1 MNNKVINIVKIM
13 AILMG
18 LFVCGSISAQNG
30 NVREETARQ
39 VGLNFLRLKD
49 KNPRSDLQLTRVDA
63 VQYPNLYVYNTSE
76 NGFIVV
82 ASDNRIEPILAYS
95 DEGTFDKDNVAPGA
109 NFWFEVYEDVIDY
122 IVRNDVR
129 EVNEQ
134 ITQKWEDLYNGIM
147 PEKSRDAIYPQTCR
161 PLIQTHWGQ
170 GTHQGSFE
178 ESFWHDKYNR
188 FCPWYYKNGKKY
200 RTATGCVATA
210 LGQLL
215 NYLQATPRV
224 STMHYAFT
232 HNVDSEH
239 PNEFSNL
246 HLRNLNGVEI
256 TSTSYFCNTLNNIR
270 RYYSWG
276 DWNISDSFERAAK
289 IMYDCGLAVDMS
301 YGYSSSASMLASSCP
316 NRSSAEKALKDYFG
330 YNAYGLL
337 KKDFSDDQWRDTLK
351 KYISQGKP
359 LLYRGDSTQHGE
371 SESHTFICDGYDE
384 WNCFHFNFG
393 DENNND
399 AYYWICGSAL
409 NHLPLDYNRKQACLI
424 VKPIPYNEIEETEIH
439 DTIMFYESLARNW
452 NNNIILVQY
461 NPNFPIIQDHTGGIF
476 QINYNAPGHY
486 ELDPII
492 DNDTQLNYSVDVL
505 PIDIDLEIY
514 DSETICRR
522 AGYYGIFGQG
532 DDVVTVSLSRDETDF
547 DGSQTFYRYIQN
559 SVTGTITGV
568 LSLTITTEGMVS
580 EYTLPPVTVNRC
592 DIINEDNCY
601 HWNIG
606 DESYCCGHSGIYEKV
621 FDREDECDSVV
632 YLDLTI
638 IEPEN
643 SVYEDTLFCFY
654 QLCQPFIYHGIE
666 ITTSGVYYACENDVL
681 YTMDVGLIDTIRKR
695 EDISVCTDEVPYIWH
710 GHTLPWTTPGSY
722 DTIFNGTLWECQCD
736 TVYYIYLTIADCCE
750 PPLDCLEDKVN
761 EGNKSTPSNMEVI
774 YYGLKHY
781 YDYRSAMNG
790 FLVNVLQG
798 VTWHSIEDRNTF
810 WNLFQSL
817 LDSNTGMMSESAMQ
831 QLIVTNPYNYITEDY
846 ITNLVERYN
855 RSVMYWNEGQYSVWY
870 LPQGYNPDFIEYDTA
885 AMNKAYEAYD
895 YAIAHGFNDVKAM
908 YDNAYELLAAEVD
921 NIQSAVCAHV
931 TVKFTQKMT
940 MTREAFNGTLQIFN
954 GHESIPM
961 QDIMVDFRVTDPQGN
976 DCTNLF
982 QIDSLSLDQIT
993 GISGNGSLAA
1003 QTNGTALVQFI
1014 PTKNAAPTQ
1023 PVVYSFGG
1031 SFSFIDPF
1039 TGEGLT
1045 YPLYPVEITVNPSPD
1060 LYVDYFMQ
1068 RDILGDDALT
1078 TNVVEPSIP
1087 AELGVIINNK
1097 GAGIAKNVIL
1107 ETAEPEIIDNEHGLA
1122 IDFAMYGASFNG
1134 SPRQLGLMQI
1144 PFGNIGSG
1152 QTAVGEW
1159 LFTSSLLGHFV
1170 SYNAHVIH
1178 NSSYGNPD
1186 LSLVSHLDIH
1196 ELIHPIY
1203 AYGSLDDGINDF
1215 LVNDNP
1221 DAYDTPDSIY
1231 FSHGGRTAVGIVDTI
1246 SFDHYVE
1253 PQDTIVILTI
1263 NPSRIGWNYGVTEDP
1278 GRGNYDLVSC
1288 TRDFDGQVIPL
1299 NNVWQTFVTI
1309 PDGGDPVYEN
1319 KLHIVDTL
1327 SNDVQD
1333 FTYTLVY
1340 SMKNNL
1346 LDVLEIT
1353 GIPENSINYPLEN
1366 FTVIFNKAIIDSTFT
1381 YEDMT
1386 LKCQNGPNLMDSTIL
1401 ITKINDSI
1409 YDVNISG
1416 LTNETGLYVLNVST
1430 LNIKDS
1436 RGYYGY
1442 KGKQATWVQVI
1453 EDNTQT
1459 MNFAQGWNW
1468 WSTYIEQEGIDGLGL
1483 LEEGLG
1489 DNGITIY
1496 SQANGYTDYY
1506 ENYGWWGSLSSIDNI
1521 SSYKIKT
1528 STPCSVSLTGIVA
1541 VPSQHPITLGQGW
1554 SWIGYVPSMAMDV
1567 NDALSGLEAIAGDM
1581 LKSQEGYSEFYADYG
1596 WYGSLS
1602 TIESGMGLMYY
1613 SSNGDPVTFT
1623 YPNNGRG
1630 EEMKANLTSKHNHW
1644 KPNVY
1649 AYPDNMT
1656 VMAVVELGDTE
1667 LSSDNYEL
1675 AAFATNGECRG
1686 SVRLI
1691 FAEPLHRH
1699 VAFLTVS
1706 GEDAAELSFRLY
1718 DAETGMEYYEAE
1730 ESLSFVANAIVG
1742 HANEL
1747 YVVHFRG
1754 TMEVNEL
1761 ANKVQVYPNPVN
1773 RGERFSINIAND
1785 VKSPVSVEIINALG
1799 VETLR
1804 ATSVHTITAP
1814 NVPGVYT
1821 LRITVEGKGTIIR
1834 KLVVR

>member
-1 MNNKVINIVKIM
+1 MKNIAINIATK
-13 AILMG
+13 LMVVFVG
-18 LFVCGSISAQNG
+18 LFVSSSVLAQNG

-49 KNPRSDLQLTRVDA
+49 GNPRSDLQLTRVDA

-82 ASDNRIEPILAYS
+82 ASDNRMEPILAYS

-109 NFWFEVYEDVIDY
+109 NFWFEMYEYAIDS
-122 IVRNDVR
+122 IVRNNVR
-129 EVNEQ
+129 EVDET
-134 ITQKWEDLYNGIM
+134 ITKKWEDLYNGIM
-147 PEKSRDAIYPQTCR
+147 PEKSRDIVYPQACA

-170 GTHQGSFE
+170 GSTVS
-178 ESFWHDKYNR
+178 WVNNYNR
-188 FCPWYYKNGKKY
+188 FCPWYEKNGQTY
-200 RTATGCVATA
+200 RAVTGCVATA

-246 HLRNLNGVEI
+246 HLMNLNGVEI
-256 TSTSYFCNTLNNIR
+256 TSTDYFCNTLNSIR

-276 DWNISDSFERAAK
+276 DWNISDSIERAAK
-289 IMYDCGLAVDMS
+289 IMFDCGLAVDMS

-351 KYISQGKP
+351 KYISQYTP
-359 LLYRGDSTQHGE
+359 LLYRGESTQYDE

-399 AYYWICGSAL
+399 AYYLICGSAS
-409 NHLPLDYNRKQACLI
+409 NHLPLDYNKKQACLI
-424 VKPIPYNEIEETEIH
+424 PKLNPITYNEIEEIEIH
-439 DTIMFYESLARNW
+439 DTIMFYESLARIW
-452 NNNIILVQY
+452 NNNIIQVQY
-461 NPNFPIIQDHTGGIF
+461 NPNFSIIQDHTGGYF

-486 ELDPII
+486 ELDSII
-492 DNDTQLNYSVDVL
+492 DNNTQLNYSVDVL
-505 PIDIDLEIY
+505 PMGIDLDIIY
-514 DSETICRR
+514 YSDTICRR
-522 AGYYGIFGQG
+522 AGFFGIFGQG
-532 DDVVTVSLSRDETDF
+532 NDVVSISLSRDETGF
-547 DGSQTFYRYIQN
+547 EGSQTFYRYIHN
-559 SVTGTITGV
+559 GVTGEITGV
-568 LSLTITTEGMVS
+568 LVLTLTTEGVVS
-580 EYTLPPVTVNRC
+580 EHTLPPVSVHRC
-592 DIINEDNCY
+592 DLTNDDNCY
-601 HWNIG
+601 YWNIG
-606 DESYCCGHSGIYEKV
+606 DENYCCSHSGVYEKV
-621 FDREDECDSVV
+621 FYRENECDSVV

-736 TVYYIYLTIADCCE
+736 TVYYIYLDIRDCCE
-750 PPLDCLEDKVN
+750 PPLDCLEGKVN
-761 EGNKSTPSNMEVI
+761 EGNKSTPSNMEAI

-781 YDYRSAMNG
+781 FDYRNAMNG

-798 VTWHSIEDRNTF
+798 VTWPSIEDRNTF

-831 QLIVTNPYNYITEDY
+831 QLVATNPYTYISEDY
-846 ITNLVERYN
+846 ISNLVERYN
-855 RSVMYWNEGQYSVWY
+855 CSVMYWNEGQYSVWH
-870 LPQGYNPDFIEYDTA
+870 LPQGYNPDNFIEYDTA

-921 NIQSAVCAHV
+921 IIQSAVCARV
-931 TVKFTQKMT
+931 TVQFTQKMT

-961 QDIMVDFRVTDPQGN
+961 QDIFVDFRIEDQQGN

-982 QIDSLSLDQIT
+982 QINTFSLDQIT
-993 GISGNGSLAA
+993 GISGNGSLPA
-1003 QTNGTALVQFI
+1003 QANGTATVQFI
-1014 PTKNAAPTQ
+1014 PTKNAAPTE
-1023 PVVYSFGG
+1023 PKVYSFGG

-1045 YPLYPVEITVNPSPD
+1045 YPLYPVDITVNPSPD

-1078 TNVVEPSIP
+1078 LDVVEPSVP

-1097 GAGIAKNVIL
+1097 GAGMAKNVLL
-1107 ETAEPEIIDNEHGLA
+1107 ETAEPQIIDNEHGLA

-1134 SPRQLGLMQI
+1134 SPRQLGLMEI

-1170 SYNAHVIH
+1170 SYEAHVIH

-1203 AYGSLDDGINDF
+1203 AYGNLDDGINDF
-1215 LVNDNP
+1215 LVNDVL
-1221 DAYDTPDSIY
+1221 DAYDQPDSIY
-1231 FSHGGRTAVGIVDTI
+1231 FSQGGRTAVGIVDNI

-1253 PQDTIVILTI
+1253 PQDTVVILTI
-1263 NPSRIGWNYGVTEDP
+1263 NPSRIGWNYGATEDP
-1278 GRGNYDLVSC
+1278 GRDNYDLVSC

-1340 SMKNNL
+1340 SLKNNL
-1346 LDVLEIT
+1346 LDILEIT
-1353 GIPENSINYPLEN
+1353 GIPESYIDYPLES
-1366 FTVIFNKAIIDSTFT
+1366 FTVKFNEAIIDSTFT

-1386 LKCQNGPNLMDSTIL
+1386 LKCQNGSNLMDSTIV
-1401 ITKINDSI
+1401 ITKVNDSI
-1409 YDVNISG
+1409 YDVNISS

-1436 RGYYGY
+1436 RGYNGY
-1442 KGKQATWVQVI
+1442 KGKQASWVQVLTGQ
-1453 EDNTQT
+1453 TQIS
-1459 MNFAQGWNW
+1459 MLMPGWNW
-1468 WSTYIEQEGIDGLGL
+1468 WSTYID
-1483 LEEGLG
+1483 
-1489 DNGITIY
+1489 
-1496 SQANGYTDYY
+1496 
-1506 ENYGWWGSLSSIDNI
+1506 
-1521 SSYKIKT
+1521 T
-1528 STPCSVSLTGIVA
+1528 STEQVF
-1541 VPSQHPITLGQGW
+1541 
-1554 SWIGYVPSMAMDV
+1554 
-1567 NDALSGLEAIAGDM
+1567 DM
-1581 LKSQEGYSEFYADYG
+1581 LKTALGSNASMIKSRNDGFVTYMGDWYGTLETINNQSMYMINMNSEQTIEITGLLADIATNPITINPGWNWIGFPSNVSVDINSAMANLSPMETDLIKSRNAFATYYSSLGG
-1596 WYGSLS
+1596 WYGTLTSL
-1602 TIESGMGLMYY
+1602 TPGMGYMYQ
-1613 SSNGDPVTFT
+1613 SNNTESFEFT
-1623 YPNNGRG
+1623 YSTSSRGDLVSQEVQMTNHWEVSVGEYSDNATLIGVITIDG
-1630 EEMKANLTSKHNHW
+1630 EEPWDENLIIGAFIDDRCVGEAN
-1644 KPNVY
+1644 VIY
-1649 AYPDNMT
+1649 
-1656 VMAVVELGDTE
+1656 VEPFDRYL
-1667 LSSDNYEL
+1667 
-1675 AAFATNGECRG
+1675 
-1686 SVRLI
+1686 V
-1691 FAEPLHRH
+1691 
-1699 VAFLTVS
+1699 FLTYFGNDS
-1706 GEDAAELSFRLY
+1706 DEITFRLY
-1718 DAETGMEYYEAE
+1718 DENSGIETIGADN
-1730 ESLSFVANAIVG
+1730 SLVFNANSMIGSVDDPYIINFG
-1742 HANEL
+1742 VLNVED
-1747 YVVHFRG
+1747 
-1754 TMEVNEL
+1754 L
-1761 ANKVQVYPNPVN
+1761 AREIKLFPNPVKAS
-1773 RGERFSINIAND
+1773 EKVHVSLND
-1785 VKSPVSVEIINALG
+1785 VNTTSMKIEIVNTLG
-1799 VETLR
+1799 VVAYQHSYNTVN
-1804 ATSVHTITAP
+1804 TDITAP
-1814 NVPGVYT
+1814 RIPGIYIVKITEDNGNVYYGK
-1821 LRITVEGKGTIIR
+1821 LIVE
-1834 KLVVR
+1834 